1 MHIGARSRNHLEA
14 STLTYCR
21 STGAHD
27 SPRGVEK
34 DKTEAS
40 MTHMKREHT
49 KHGKTTH
56 TEACGESNCTA
67 VPLIAPSTRRVVAH
81 ANGQYTPRA
90 HTGRISNT

>member
-56 TEACGESNCTA
+56 TDASGQSNGSAFTR
-67 VPLIAPSTRRVVAH
+67 IASSTRRAVAH
-81 ANGQYTPRA
+81 VHAK
-90 HTGRISNT
+90 